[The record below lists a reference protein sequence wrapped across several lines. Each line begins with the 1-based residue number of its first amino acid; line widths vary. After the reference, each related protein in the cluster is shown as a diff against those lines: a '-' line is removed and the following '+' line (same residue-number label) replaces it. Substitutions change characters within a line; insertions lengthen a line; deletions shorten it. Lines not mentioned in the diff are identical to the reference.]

1 MRRHGSEQAE
11 TQAGEGAKRRRGDG
25 GEGTGS
31 SSDEEGTEVV
41 EAEHGAR
48 RQRGIETELGG
59 VRRSKRLA
67 EQMEGGAEHDTEHAV
82 AAEGRVEP
90 VERHYLRRVPHL
102 AGLGSAGAQ
111 LSTGFAA
118 SGKEASPLTMSARDT

>member
-1 MRRHGSEQAE
+1 MTAVRPI
-11 TQAGEGAKRRRGDG
+11 GA
-25 GEGTGS
+25 
-31 SSDEEGTEVV
+31 
-41 EAEHGAR
+41 AAR
-48 RQRGIETELGG
+48 SFR
-59 VRRSKRLA
+59 V
-67 EQMEGGAEHDTEHAV
+67 EHDTEHAV